1 MVFCGWTC
9 GWLIEFQL
17 FVVIRGGERSDV
29 GAWRV
34 RGREAG
40 NGRKGGLCGAG
51 AEVIWRA
58 LGARWQA
65 RSTAVAL
72 ARGGGEGGVKGSPI
86 VDPQKKTEPPIEDT
100 WP

>member
-1 MVFCGWTC
+1 M
-9 GWLIEFQL
+9 
-17 FVVIRGGERSDV
+17 GER
-29 GAWRV
+29 
-34 RGREAG
+34 RERMG
-40 NGRKGGLCGAG
+40 
-51 AEVIWRA
+51 E
-58 LGARWQA
+58 ARWQA

>member
-1 MVFCGWTC
+1 MVFCGGTC

-40 NGRKGGLCGAG
+40 NG

-58 LGARWQA
+58 LGARWEA
-65 RSTAVAL
+65 RFTAVAL
-72 ARGGGEGGVKGSPI
+72 ARGGGVAGVKGSPI